1 MLKALLKKQF
11 REMWQAFFYNRK
23 KGTARSAGSTAL
35 YAVLYAFLLL
45 TLFAMFF
52 GLSTGLSPLLLPE
65 VGLSGLYFSL
75 VSLIAMLFGV
85 FGSVFSTY
93 SMLYLAKDN
102 DALLSMPIPPSYLLF
117 SRMVVVFFMG
127 AIYVLPVWIP
137 AMAVYAMTCGFSL
150 IPFLCQLAVLFL
162 LFVFVCFL
170 SALLGFLVAIIASR
184 LKNKSIIVALL
195 SLGFIALYY
204 VVYFKALKIFTSILE
219 YSTAIDAF
227 LVKRLPF
234 VAWIGSAS
242 AGNGFSLLWLALVVL
257 ALFALTYFLLS
268 KTLIRIS
275 IRSGGERRKVAR
287 ADKARASS
295 PASALLRKEWRR
307 FFGSA
312 TYLLNCGLGVILVL
326 LAVGAALVK
335 RQDVLVVL
343 NDGALSLFAPF
354 LLYAIATL
362 PLAMNAP
369 AAPSIS
375 LEGNTLWQ
383 LKSLPIPTFTILSAK
398 ARMQMLL
405 NLPFGILAAVSLGL
419 ALGLS
424 PLDVVFVALANAAF
438 LAFAAYFDLSAG
450 LRHPMLDWTSEV
462 YPVKQS
468 GAVFVSTLVVPLFA
482 IASAVPGA
490 ICTWYLPNFP
500 TAVYFA
506 GVAAAFFALAALSR
520 HWLKTNGAKIFEGL

>member
-11 REMWQAFFYNRK
+11 KEMWQAFFYNRK
-23 KGTARSAGSTAL
+23 KGTARSGRSTAL
-35 YAVLYAFLLL
+35 YAVLYVGLFLM
-45 TLFAMFF
+45 LFVIFS
-52 GLSTGLSPLLLPE
+52 GLATGLSPLLMPE
-65 VGLSGLYFSL
+65 VGLSSLYFSL
-75 VSLIAMLFGV
+75 ISLVAMLFGV

-102 DALLSMPIPPSYLLF
+102 DALLSMPIPPAYLLF
-117 SRMVVVFFMG
+117 SRMVVVFTMG
-127 AIYVLPVWIP
+127 AIYVLPVWVPGMI
-137 AMAVYAMTCGFSL
+137 VYAATCNFAL
-150 IPFLCQLAVLFL
+150 VPFLCQLAMLLL

-170 SALLGFLVAIIASR
+170 SALLGFLVAIVASR

-195 SLGFIALYY
+195 TIGLIALYY
-204 VVYFKALKIFTSILE
+204 VVYFKAAMYFTSIME
-219 YSTAIDAF
+219 HAAAIDAF
-227 LVKRLPF
+227 VNKRLSF

-242 AGNGFSLLWLALVVL
+242 SGDGLSLLLVALIVVL
-257 ALFALTYFLLS
+257 LFALTYFVLS

-275 IRSGGERRKVAR
+275 IRNKGEKRKPTKQASTR
-287 ADKARASS
+287 AGS
-295 PASALLRKEWRR
+295 PAAALLRKEWRR
-307 FFGSA
+307 FFGNA

-326 LAVGAALVK
+326 LVVGAAAFK
-335 RQDVLVVL
+335 REVVL
-343 NDGALSLFAPF
+343 SVMTDGAISLFAPF
-354 LLYAIATL
+354 LLYAAATL

-383 LKSLPIPTFTILSAK
+383 LKSLPIPAFTILSAK

-405 NLPFGILAAVSLGL
+405 NLPFGLLASVALGL
-419 ALGLS
+419 LLGLS

-438 LAFAAYFDLSAG
+438 LVFAAYFDLSAG

-482 IASAVPGA
+482 IVSAVPGA
-490 ICTWYLPNFP
+490 ICTWYLPDFP
-500 TAVYFA
+500 TAAYFS
-506 GVAAAFFALAALSR
+506 GVAVTFFALAALSR
-520 HWLKTNGAKIFEGL
+520 HWLKTKGAKIFEGL